1 MKIFQPQAM
10 YQIGKRSNQE
20 DAIFPKLGD
29 ATENDRLF
37 IVCDGMG
44 GHESGEVASNS
55 VCQSIS
61 SYLKDANPDTFSTE
75 DFKKALEFAPEYDSA
90 LANVSLGFCLY

>member
-10 YQIGKRSNQE
+10 HQIGKRSNQE
-20 DAIFPKLGD
+20 DAIFPKLGN

-44 GHESGEVASNS
+44 GHESGEVET
-55 VCQSIS
+55 
-61 SYLKDANPDTFSTE
+61 DP
-75 DFKKALEFAPEYDSA
+75 
-90 LANVSLGFCLY
+90 FCMG